1 MVAYFKDPS
10 NYVGVILAAG
20 FGSRLQPM
28 TKLVPK
34 PLIPFMGVPLLYLNL
49 ERLVSLGLDRYIVNA
64 HYLADQIVEAV
75 DIYPRHLP
83 IHTSVETEIL
93 GTGGAYAPMHK
104 IRKGKPL
111 IVVNGDI
118 ISDFCFSR
126 LIAHHESINADAS
139 MGLLEKPHGSGE
151 AIIWVQDGRV
161 VRIGGDKPNEK
172 CTGHGYACVQVL
184 GDKFLNRVKQGS
196 RKPIISYYKDA
207 LAEGQVIGAY
217 FEKCFWYD
225 LGTPKNYWKA
235 HRDYLL
241 QLSNDQ
247 GLMDRDE
254 LGVFKFAKE
263 FMNTTYRLV
272 VEDFKDQENNHY
284 LSPSLIGDGVSLSR
298 NSLLGPFA
306 ITTGNI
312 SMDSNVR
319 IRDSVVCDNLQVP
332 EQTLMKDCLY
342 FKGMSMPLK

>member
-1 MVAYFKDPS
+1 MSSYFKDPAS
-10 NYVGVILAAG
+10 YIGVILAAG

-49 ERLVSLGLDRYIVNA
+49 ERLVDLGLDRYIVNA
-64 HYLADQIVEAV
+64 HYLAEQIVEAI
-75 DIYPRHLP
+75 DIYPRPIP
-83 IHTSVETEIL
+83 IHTSVESQLL

-111 IVVNGDI
+111 VVVNGDI
-118 ISDFCFSR
+118 ISDFNFTR
-126 LIAHHESINADAS
+126 LISHHETMGASAS
-139 MGLLEKPHGSGE
+139 MGLLEKPHGGGE
-151 AIIWVQDGRV
+151 AVIWVNNGRV
-161 VRIGGDKPNEK
+161 IRIGGEKPSSD
-172 CTGHGYACVQVL
+172 CTAHGYACVQVL
-184 GDKFLNRVKQGS
+184 GNEFLNRIKNGS

-207 LAEGQVIGAY
+207 LEDGQIIGAHP
-217 FEKCFWYD
+217 EKCFWYD

-241 QLSNDQ
+241 RLSTNA
-247 GLMDRDE
+247 GLMERDE
-254 LGVFKFAKE
+254 LGIFKFSKE
-263 FMNTTYRLV
+263 YMNTTYRLV
-272 VEDFKDQENNHY
+272 CEDFKDQENNHY
-284 LSPSLIGDGVSLSR
+284 FSPSLIGDGVSLSS
-298 NSLLGPFA
+298 NNLLGPFA

-319 IRDSVVCDNLQVP
+319 IRDSVVCDNLQLS
-332 EQTLMKDCLY
+332 EQTLMQDCLY

>member
-1 MVAYFKDPS
+1 MTSSSKYLNK
-10 NYVGVILAAG
+10 YVGVILAAG

-49 ERLVSLGLDRYIVNA
+49 ERLVTLGLDRYIVNA

-75 DIYPRHLP
+75 DIYPRPLA

-104 IRKGKPL
+104 IRKGRPL
-111 IVVNGDI
+111 VVVNGDI
-118 ISDFCFSR
+118 ISDFSFNR
-126 LIAHHESINADAS
+126 LISHHEAIGASAS
-139 MGLLEKPHGSGE
+139 MGLLDKPHGDSE
-151 AIIWVQDGRV
+151 AIIWVQDGKV
-161 VRIGGDKPNEK
+161 VRIGGGRPNAE
-172 CTGHGYACVQVL
+172 CSGHGYACVQVL
-184 GDKFLNRVKQGS
+184 GDQFLNQIKKGS
-196 RKPIISYYKDA
+196 KKPIISYYKTA
-207 LAEGQVIGAY
+207 LEEGQVIGAY
-217 FEKCFWYD
+217 SEKCFWYD

-241 QLSNDQ
+241 RLSGDQ
-247 GLMDRDE
+247 GLMARDE
-254 LGVFKFAKE
+254 LSVFRFAKE

-272 VEDFKDQENNHY
+272 VKDFKDQENNHY
-284 LSPSLIGDGVSLSR
+284 LSPSLIGDGLSLSR

-312 SMDSNVR
+312 SMDPNVR
-319 IRDSVVCDNLQVP
+319 IRDSVVCDNLQLP
-332 EQTLMKDCLY
+332 EQTLMQDCLY